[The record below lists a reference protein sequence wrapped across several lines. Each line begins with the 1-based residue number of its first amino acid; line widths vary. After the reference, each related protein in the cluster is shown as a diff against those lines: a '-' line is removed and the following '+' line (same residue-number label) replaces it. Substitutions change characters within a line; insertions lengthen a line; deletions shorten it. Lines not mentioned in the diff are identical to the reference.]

1 MKDTKIIMGM
11 PITIEIV
18 DKNANVNSL
27 TLGFDYFKYVDDK
40 FSTYKNNSEIM
51 KINRGEIREE
61 NYSNDMKE
69 VFKLSEKTKKET
81 NNYFDIKKP
90 DGSYDP
96 SGLVKGWAIHN
107 VVLLFKK
114 NGYKNFCI
122 EAGGDIETNGVNDIG
137 KLWTVG
143 IRNPF
148 KNEEIVKILESKDK
162 GIATSG
168 TYIRGAHIY
177 NPNNKKNKNE
187 KIEDIVSLTV
197 IGDNI
202 YEADRFATAAF
213 AMGKDGIIFIEN
225 LPGFEGYM
233 IDKNGIA
240 TMTNNF
246 EQYVKQYA

>member
-1 MKDTKIIMGM
+1 MGM
-11 PITIEIV
+11 PITVEII
-18 DKNANVNSL
+18 DVNTNQASL
-27 TLGFDYFKYVDDK
+27 DLAFNYFIYVDNK
-40 FSTYKNNSEIM
+40 FSTYKKDSEIM
-51 KINRGEIREE
+51 KINRGELKEKD
-61 NYSNDMKE
+61 YSDDMKE
-69 VFKLSEKTKKET
+69 VFNLSEKTKKET

-107 VVLLFKK
+107 AASVLKK

-122 EAGGDIETNGVNDIG
+122 EAGGDIETFGANAEGG
-137 KLWTVG
+137 AWTVG

-148 KNEEIVKILESKDK
+148 KNEEIIKVVKSKDK

-177 NPNNKKNKNE
+177 NPKNPEE
-187 KIEDIVSLTV
+187 KLEDIVSLTI

-202 YEADRFATAAF
+202 YEADRYATAAF
-213 AMGKDGIIFIEN
+213 AMGRDGIMFIEK
-225 LPGFEGYM
+225 LPNFEGYM

-240 TMTNNF
+240 TMTTGF
-246 EQYVKQYA
+246 EQYVN